1 MGLNKWVSSK
11 AMVVANTM
19 VQPGTGLFG
28 GVMGQVRRI
37 LVAIDILRFMG
48 VSYKV
53 VSNQYHQICK
63 GGNNRLSPIQLSL
76 LRMLFVMTLRT
87 NAVQYKNAPNFSKLQ
102 AAAVEIND
110 EMIRK
115 LQAGDFDFCSCQ
127 TYLQKTAPHSLM
139 FARMRCLARCNSGTV
154 TLDENVVPDEYMEE

>member
-1 MGLNKWVSSK
+1 MGLNKWVTSK
-11 AMVVANTM
+11 ALVVANTM
-19 VQPGTGLFG
+19 VQPGSGLFG
-28 GVMGQVRRI
+28 GIMGHVRRI
-37 LVAIDILRFMG
+37 LVAGDILRFMG

-63 GGNNRLSPIQLSL
+63 GGNNRLSPAQLSL
-76 LRMLFVMTLRT
+76 LRMLFVITLRM
-87 NAVQYKNAPNFSKLQ
+87 NAVQYKDAPNFSKLQ

-115 LQAGDFDFCSCQ
+115 LQAGDFDFCSCKP
-127 TYLQKTAPHSLM
+127 YLEKTDKKSLF
-139 FARMRCLARCNSGTV
+139 FAGMRCLARCNSGTV